1 MQFKPFSTNDSI
13 RKQQKQKQ
21 PLTALVFSV
30 FFFFFFVLGS
40 LENGR
45 KDKFHAAG
53 HGAGSKKKNCVV
65 IQEVCFIHLITAKIK
80 LITEFLS

>member
-1 MQFKPFSTNDSI
+1 MIQYENNKNKSSHSQLWCFLFS
-13 RKQQKQKQ
+13 
-21 PLTALVFSV
+21 
-30 FFFFFFVLGS
+30 FFFFFVLGS